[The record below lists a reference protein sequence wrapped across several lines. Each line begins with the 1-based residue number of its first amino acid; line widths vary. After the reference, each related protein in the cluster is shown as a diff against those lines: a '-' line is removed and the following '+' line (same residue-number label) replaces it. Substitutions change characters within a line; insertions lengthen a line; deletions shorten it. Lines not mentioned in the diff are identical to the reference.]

1 MNDIIKRLNDRR
13 LNLLTEA
20 RTLAD
25 QSAEENRQFSP
36 EEQGRWDGLNTEI
49 DSIDKRMRGMAEQ
62 EKRSKET
69 ADLFNRIDGQPAA
82 NGGNDPVKAAA
93 ELRAFLKGDPGAP
106 RSFTVKPEGTYEQ
119 RVLSKLTVGAGGN
132 LVPVSFYDRLM
143 AHLVEVSGILQ
154 AGPTIINTD
163 SGETL
168 QVPKT
173 TTHPVAALVAEAGT
187 LAASDPV
194 FAQGSLGAYKYGI
207 IIQLSRELIADTG
220 VDVEGY
226 LAMSAGR
233 ALGNALGAHL
243 ATGSG
248 TAQPTGIVTSATLGV
263 TGPTGAAGGLGA
275 TSATLNQ
282 GADLLF
288 DMYYSVIA
296 PYRASKSCAWLTRDA
311 NMAAIRKIKATTG
324 EYIFQP
330 SMVAGT
336 PDTLIG
342 KPIFID
348 PFIAAIAL
356 SAKSIVFGDISQ
368 FFVRIAGGVRFERSD
383 EFAFST
389 DLVSFRALLRADSLL
404 IDQTGAVDLAAR
416 RSNATVHHAAV
427 SVNILR
433 PDFGGHVDDT
443 EGTYALAA

>member
-1 MNDIIKRLNDRR
+1 MNDIVKRLLERR
-13 LNLLTEA
+13 NTVLAEA
-20 RTLAD
+20 RTI
-25 QSAEENRQFSP
+25 AEESAAENRSMSP
-36 EEQGRWDGLNTEI
+36 EEQGRWDGLNNELN
-49 DSIDKRMRGMAEQ
+49 DLEKRMKALADQ
-62 EKRSKET
+62 EKRAKET
-69 ADLFNRIDGQPAA
+69 ADLFDSIQSKPNQGSSV
-82 NGGNDPVKAAA
+82 DPIKQAA

-106 RSFTVKPEGTYEQ
+106 RSFVVKAAPYEE
-119 RVLSKLTVGAGGN
+119 RLLSKLTVGAGGN

-154 AGPTIINTD
+154 AGPTILNTD
-163 SGETL
+163 SGEALT
-168 QVPKT
+168 VPKT

-207 IIQLSRELIADTG
+207 IVQLSRELIADTG

-226 LAMSAGR
+226 LAMSTGR

-243 ATGSG
+243 ATGTG
-248 TAQPTGIVTSATLGV
+248 TAQPTGIVTSATTGV
-263 TGPTGAAGGLGA
+263 TGPSGFSGGLGA

-288 DMYYSVIA
+288 DLYYSVIA
-296 PYRASKSCAWLTRDA
+296 PYRASKSCAWITRDA

-342 KPIFID
+342 KPIYID
-348 PFIAAIAL
+348 PFIAAIAT

-404 IDQTGAVDLAAR
+404 IDQTGAVKLFVGNAA
-416 RSNATVHHAAV
+416 
-427 SVNILR
+427 
-433 PDFGGHVDDT
+433 
-443 EGTYALAA
+443 